1 MSSKIKLITIL
12 LIALAMVPAL
22 ASPISAAWPTQAQWI
37 PTIAKDWTYI
47 TDPLS
52 DVTPSGHLDLV
63 PDLTSSSLAAS
74 FWYFDGTNIYFRM
87 ILDGDPVKNRGL
99 ATAEMLPFGWNILV
113 ESTGDLY
120 PDWSLSVDGT
130 GNADQIH
137 TMYNL
142 GLDEKMDGETG
153 NTVTSSQPPYVDA
166 NGFQILINGYVKSKQ
181 TTTDPTKWYRGNP
194 DFYLDFGVPLSWFS
208 RVGYSTPAPVTG
220 STPIKFA
227 FGTGASGET
236 INKDLA
242 GQSNTTVVTDFFN
255 SVPPTALDSG
265 GSYGTMLDTRHTSTP
280 AAMGI
285 WSRNETLRINGYGW
299 PGSGIYYTGN
309 LIVRVTDPSG
319 STIWQNNVP
328 VTNTGNVSNA
338 PTVTFG
344 PAAALGVYFI
354 YVADPRNLS
363 SFMYKDSFTVAAV
376 DMSTSAKAVNK
387 ATAGILEELTY
398 TITVSNTGNLAA
410 QNVVVTDQLPGGV
423 TYVPGSTTLNGSP
436 VPDSGSSSGLIAGY
450 SLGTVQPGVT
460 HVFVLKARIN
470 TTAVDGTTLNNVAN
484 IAWTGGSIQ
493 RNATTSVIAPR
504 ISISKTVD
512 LTSALPGQVLT
523 YTAYVLNSGSM
534 PATTIDI
541 YDSIPPETEYI
552 VGSATR
558 GGGVAVAFK
567 HVSTGDYD
575 ASEVLPIIGLR
586 WTIPLLGVG
595 KGITLVFEVRVR

>member
-1 MSSKIKLITIL
+1 MLAKRISIKSL
-12 LIALAMVPAL
+12 LIAAALLLAVS
-22 ASPISAAWPTQAQWI
+22 SPISAAWPTQTQWI

-52 DVTPSGHLDLV
+52 DVNPAGHLDLV
-63 PDLTSSSLAAS
+63 PDLTTSPLVAS

-130 GNADQIH
+130 GSADQIH

-142 GLDEKMDGETG
+142 GLDDTMDGKTG
-153 NTVTSSQPPYVDA
+153 NIVTANQTPYVDS
-166 NGFQILINGYVKSKQ
+166 NGFQVLINGYVKSKQ

-194 DFYLDFGVPLSWFS
+194 DYYLDFGVPLSWFS
-208 RVGYSTPAPVTG
+208 RIGYSTPAPVTG

-227 FGTGASGET
+227 FGTGASGQT

-242 GQSNTTVVTDFFN
+242 GQSNTTSVTDFFN
-255 SVPPTALDSG
+255 NVPPTALDSG
-265 GSYGTMLDTRHTSTP
+265 GSYGTMLDSRHTSTP
-280 AAMGI
+280 ANMGI
-285 WSRNETLRINGYGW
+285 WYRGETLRVNGYGW
-299 PGSGIYYTGN
+299 PGGGIYYTGF
-309 LIVRVTDPSG
+309 LTLRIIDPLG
-319 STIWQNNVP
+319 AFQDFQVP
-328 VTNTGNVSNA
+328 VNSSGNVSNA
-338 PTVTFG
+338 PIATFS
-344 PAAALGVYFI
+344 ASAALGI
-354 YVADPRNLS
+354 YTIQVADPRNLS
-363 SFMYKDSFTVAAV
+363 LLMYKDTFTVAAV
-376 DMSTSAKAVNK
+376 DMSTSSKSVNK

-410 QNVVVTDQLPGGV
+410 QNVIVTDQLPGGV

-436 VPDSGSSSGLIAGY
+436 VPDSGNSSGLIAGY

-460 HVFVLKARIN
+460 HVFVLKAKVN

-493 RNATTSVIAPR
+493 RNAFTSVIAPR
-504 ISISKTVD
+504 ITISKAVD
-512 LTSALPGQVLT
+512 LTNALPGQVLT

-534 PATTIDI
+534 PATAIDI

-558 GGGVAVAFK
+558 GGGIAVAFK
-567 HVSTGDYD
+567 HGSTGDYD
-575 ASEVLPIIGLR
+575 TSEVLPITGIK
-586 WTIPLLGVG
+586 WTVPSLGVG
-595 KGITLVFEVRVR
+595 QSVTLVFTVLVR